1 MLYGVPLNIKLFIF
15 HKTVNAFISKMFGD
29 CLWKSS
35 MNIVMLDQ
43 MADLLLNTVDGEVD
57 LPGLKDECQVNTI
70 EEYSLFKLFTIT

>member
-15 HKTVNAFISKMFGD
+15 HKTVNAFISKMFDD

-43 MADLLLNTVDGEVD
+43 MADLLLNTVAGELD
-57 LPGLKDECQVNTI
+57 LPALKDECQVNTI
-70 EEYSLFKLFTIT
+70 EEYSLFKRFTIT